1 MLHSAKDCTGMRT
14 NWNIMDVIGGSMGSR
29 ADNVKQYK
37 RSENKRKKE
46 LKALK
51 KQKKKLY
58 IIDKKS
64 GLRR

>member
-14 NWNIMDVIGGSMGSR
+14 NWNIKDVIGGSMGSR
-29 ADNVKQYK
+29 ANNVKQYK